1 MLLWTL
7 GCMSVFSPWFCCL
20 CVCPGVRCWV
30 ACELCSWCWEAAT
43 VSHVAAPVYVP
54 TKVHQWVSFSL
65 SLIFC
70 NLKMVCHAMGFLAF
84 IVPST
89 SFPLSFFCFWMPI
102 VCVLYPLW
110 LPHGCSLPFSFFSQP
125 LFSLPFSF
133 GGFYRDICILSLTV
147 SGLFISPSKTFFVF
161 LQCFCL

>member
-1 MLLWTL
+1 MKDNFTL
-7 GCMSVFSPWFCCL
+7 YRVLDWWDNFFSPDTLNISVCFYLQSFWGEVTCNCL
-20 CVCPGVRCWV
+20 CSSIGEEVLF
-30 ACELCSWCWEAAT
+30 LCFF
-43 VSHVAAPVYVP
+43 
-54 TKVHQWVSFSL
+54 QSFL

-70 NLKMVCHAMGFLAF
+70 NLKMVCHALGFLAF